1 MGEVTP
7 FTGGKVPAVLA
18 GNLDDND
25 DLSSGIRGGYSVVS
39 IRGSKWHIKADG
51 EETTVTNA
59 DGDPVGSLRLV
70 LLKASPNIS
79 KNFYAGGYSEG
90 SSEPPTCSS
99 IDGKIPDPASP
110 SVQAPSCAVCP
121 QNVIGSK
128 VTDDGKKLK
137 ACSDSRRIA
146 VIPENDFKN
155 ERYSG
160 AMLLRVPASSLSNL
174 SAYGKKMKQVGFPY
188 NTIVT
193 RCSFDHTASYPK
205 IEFNAVRPLTDDE
218 ANDIVALLSD
228 PEFADKIESVLA
240 KDLEIIPLDQRTQP
254 EQMPLFE
261 EPPATPA
268 AAVAP
273 VQPVAAEALVPAKKT
288 SRAAKKPVPV
298 AAVASNTVVAV
309 ETKATVEEAVVVD
322 DSDDELDSE
331 LKDILGSL
339 DNLD

>member
-7 FTGGKVPAVLA
+7 FTGGQVPAVLA
-18 GNLDDND
+18 GNVDDND
-25 DLSSGIRGGYSVVS
+25 DLSSGIRGGYSVIS

-59 DGDPVGSLRLV
+59 EGDPVGSLRLV

-79 KNFYAGGYSEG
+79 KNYYPGGYAPDSND
-90 SSEPPTCSS
+90 PPTCSS
-99 IDGKIPDPASP
+99 IDGVTPDPGSP
-110 SVQAPSCAVCP
+110 AVQAPSCAVCP

-128 VTDDGKKLK
+128 MTDDGKKLK

-146 VIPENDFKN
+146 AIPEGDFKN

-188 NTIVT
+188 NTIIT
-193 RCSFDHTASYPK
+193 RCSFDHEAAFPK

-218 ANDIVALLSD
+218 ANEIVELLSE
-228 PEFADKIESVLA
+228 PEFADKIEAVLA
-240 KDLEIIPLDQRTQP
+240 KDLEIVPLDQRP
-254 EQMPLFE
+254 AIAEAPIFE
-261 EPPATPA
+261 EAATTTPPPPPAAPLPA
-268 AAVAP
+268 TVAP
-273 VQPVAAEALVPAKKT
+273 ITKPKAKVKAKAKPEA
-288 SRAAKKPVPV
+288 KP
-298 AAVASNTVVAV
+298 
-309 ETKATVEEAVVVD
+309 EEAVVVD
-322 DSDDELDSE
+322 ADDDELDSE